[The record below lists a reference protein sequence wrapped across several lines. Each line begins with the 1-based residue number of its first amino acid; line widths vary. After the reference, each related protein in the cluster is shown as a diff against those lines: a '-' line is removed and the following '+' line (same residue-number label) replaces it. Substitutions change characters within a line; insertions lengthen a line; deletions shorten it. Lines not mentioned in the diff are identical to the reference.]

1 MITKRTFI
9 WGGVAAFILLVAGII
24 MYLFPIVTFNLL
36 LAITIFYAMKPII
49 ERLELKGYSSKV
61 AVIITV
67 LLYVVIA
74 DLFFIAGVYLLQTNP
89 DAIALPVGKELSVRN
104 YVNKLDASYPS
115 LKVNSYLSEQKIANL
130 EKKIEESTNEF
141 LSLMVVLLVNM
152 LLIVPILTFI
162 IAIDRHELR
171 RKAVE
176 VIPNRYFE
184 IITTIFARINTEF
197 GGFLRAKFIEN
208 VAVAIISIIG
218 FLIAGVKGAIFLG
231 VLAGILNTIPYIGA
245 VVGLIPA
252 ILVATGQG
260 GDVLIGVVLTF
271 AVSHVIN
278 NFFIIP
284 YFYSKIIEIHPLAVI
299 ISLLVFEELF
309 GVVGA
314 ILAIPLYSVIKIT
327 FGEIYK
333 ETTALKKFSTLE

>member
-1 MITKRTFI
+1 
-9 WGGVAAFILLVAGII
+9 
-24 MYLFPIVTFNLL
+24 
-36 LAITIFYAMKPII
+36 
-49 ERLELKGYSSKV
+49 
-61 AVIITV
+61 
-67 LLYVVIA
+67 
-74 DLFFIAGVYLLQTNP
+74 LLQTNP
-89 DAIALPVGKELSVRN
+89 EAIALPVDKELSVRG
-104 YVNKLDASYPS
+104 YIEKLDISYPS
-115 LKVNSYLSEQKIANL
+115 LRVKEYLSEEKIANL
-130 EKKIEESTNEF
+130 EHKIEDSTNEF

-152 LLIVPILTFI
+152 LLIVPILTFV

-171 RKAVE
+171 RKAVG
-176 VIPNRYFE
+176 VIPNKYFE
-184 IITTIFARINTEF
+184 IVTTIFARINTEF

-208 VAVAIISIIG
+208 VAVGLISVIG

-245 VVGLIPA
+245 IIGLIPA
-252 ILVATGQG
+252 VLVATGQG
-260 GDVLIGVVLTF
+260 SDVLIGVIATF
-271 AVSHVIN
+271 IASHIIN

-327 FGEIYK
+327 FSEIYK
-333 ETTALKKFSTLE
+333 ETTALKKFSTME